1 MVSKIINNSNIFDNK
16 IIGNLL
22 IKNFGKISKDWVF
35 HQWNYLNKNYDAFND
50 LTKYFIVIS
59 LVRNTLK
66 FFHENGIKY
75 NYNDFYSDPQ
85 LEIPNFK
92 ITELAKE
99 FDIPIETARRKID
112 ELEKLGFIIKNKKKI
127 ILDRS
132 VYKLI
137 KPKNQIRITSK
148 YISKVTDLMKKNNLL
163 NSSIDEIKI
172 NEIIQDNFS
181 ITWLWFYQLQIPIH
195 ISWKK
200 KVFGDFNSFYVWG
213 TCGLNEIYN
222 NKKLPNASISENGL
236 DDYMINILDAGGSGL
251 NAMSISE
258 MTKIPRATV
267 MRKLNKLKKD
277 KIIKSDSLKQYYVSN
292 LTPLKITPIIQK
304 HFEMKSVFITK
315 IINLLILNN
324 LN

>member
-1 MVSKIINNSNIFDNK
+1 MASKRINNSNIFDNK

-181 ITWLWFYQLQIPIH
+181 IIWLWFYQLQIPIH

-200 KVFGDFNSFYVWG
+200 KIFGDFNSFYVWG
-213 TCGLNEIYN
+213 TCGLNETYN
-222 NKKLPNASISENGL
+222 NKKLPNASISEDAL

-277 KIIKSDSLKQYYVSN
+277 KIIKSDSLKQ
-292 LTPLKITPIIQK
+292 
-304 HFEMKSVFITK
+304 FE
-315 IINLLILNN
+315 LL
-324 LN
+324 

>member
-1 MVSKIINNSNIFDNK
+1 MASKIINNSKIFDSK

-35 HQWNYLNKNYDAFND
+35 HQWNYLNQNYDAFND

-137 KPKNQIRITSK
+137 KPKNQIGITSK

-181 ITWLWFYQLQIPIH
+181 TTWLWFYQLQIPIH
-195 ISWKK
+195 INWKK
-200 KVFGDFNSFYVWG
+200 KIFGDFNSFYVWG
-213 TCGLNEIYN
+213 TCGLNETYN
-222 NKKLPNASISENGL
+222 NKKLPTASISEDAL

-277 KIIKSDSLKQYYVSN
+277 KIIKSDSLKHYFSN
-292 LTPLKITPIIQK
+292 LTPLKITPIIQE
-304 HFEMKSVFITK
+304 HFAMKSVFITK

>member
-1 MVSKIINNSNIFDNK
+1 MASKIINNSKIFDSK

-35 HQWNYLNKNYDAFND
+35 HQWNYLNQNYDAFND

-137 KPKNQIRITSK
+137 KPKNQIGITSK

-181 ITWLWFYQLQIPIH
+181 TTWLWFYQLQIPIH
-195 ISWKK
+195 INWKK
-200 KVFGDFNSFYVWG
+200 KIFGDFNSFYVWG
-213 TCGLNEIYN
+213 TCGLNETYN
-222 NKKLPNASISENGL
+222 NKKLPTASISEDAL

-292 LTPLKITPIIQK
+292 LTLLKITPIIQE
-304 HFEMKSVFITK
+304 HFAMKSVFITK

>member
-1 MVSKIINNSNIFDNK
+1 MASKRINNSNIFDNK

-35 HQWNYLNKNYDAFND
+35 HQWNYLNQNYDAFND

-200 KVFGDFNSFYVWG
+200 KIFGDFNSFYVWG
-213 TCGLNEIYN
+213 TCGLNETYN
-222 NKKLPNASISENGL
+222 NKKLPTASISEDAL
-236 DDYMINILDAGGSGL
+236 DDYMKNILDAGGSGL

-292 LTPLKITPIIQK
+292 LTSHKITPIIQK

>member
-1 MVSKIINNSNIFDNK
+1 MVSKIINNSKIFDNK

-35 HQWNYLNKNYDAFND
+35 HQWNYLNQNYDAFND

-59 LVRNTLK
+59 LVRNTLN

-181 ITWLWFYQLQIPIH
+181 ITMAMVLSASNTNSYKLE
-195 ISWKK
+195 KK
-200 KVFGDFNSFYVWG
+200 NFW
-213 TCGLNEIYN
+213 
-222 NKKLPNASISENGL
+222 
-236 DDYMINILDAGGSGL
+236 
-251 NAMSISE
+251 
-258 MTKIPRATV
+258 
-267 MRKLNKLKKD
+267 
-277 KIIKSDSLKQYYVSN
+277 
-292 LTPLKITPIIQK
+292 
-304 HFEMKSVFITK
+304 
-315 IINLLILNN
+315 
-324 LN
+324 